1 MALQATAILADAQTS
16 QNPVL
21 PNGPELIIGIIAFA
35 IVFYVLYV
43 KALPGI
49 RKLLEE
55 RTEAIE
61 GGLLKAEAAQAEAER
76 IKADFTARLNESRH
90 EAAEVRAKAQAEGAA
105 LVDKA
110 REEANRQRESIV
122 AAGHAQLTAD
132 RNSAVSVLKAD
143 LGKLAVQLADKIV
156 GERAADTAL
165 QERIIDRFLDELDAR
180 LGVEGAAAGRA
191 GAAPAAEQVG

>member
-1 MALQATAILADAQTS
+1 VAPQVTILAADR
-16 QNPVL
+16 NPVI
-21 PNGPELIIGIIAFA
+21 PDGPELILGIIAFA
-35 IVFYVLYV
+35 IVFFFLYA

-49 RKLLEE
+49 KKLLEE

-76 IKADFTARLNESRH
+76 IKADFTARLAESRH

-122 AAGHAQLTAD
+122 AAGHAQLAAD
-132 RNSAVSVLKAD
+132 RNSAVAVLKAD
-143 LGKLAVQLADKIV
+143 LGKLAVELADKIV
-156 GERAADTAL
+156 GERAADATL
-165 QERIIDRFLDELDAR
+165 QERIIDRFLDELDGR
-180 LGVEGAAAGRA
+180 LGVEGARAGGA